1 LFAKKRQIPI
11 RIEQNEALIRNLS
24 DQHSKIPI
32 IEQDLKKRKAGYNG
46 EKSIDYHLSFLD
58 SQKYMIF
65 NDLKLPMTPHHFQI
79 DSLLFTPFYTLIL
92 EIKNIT
98 GTLTIDSE
106 FNQLTR
112 EYNGVVTGFS
122 DPITQANRQKLFL
135 QKFFYNHNLVLPPV
149 EFLVVISNPSTI
161 LKMAP
166 GQKLAAPHNKIIHA
180 QNLISEISKLN
191 TLYTEEQATN
201 KDLKKIRKVLLNKHT
216 TSFTNVLK
224 AYGINEEELLYLV
237 RCEVCTNQMERVF
250 AGWHCPSCKF
260 TSSTAHMRVIEDYF
274 LLNKPFITNRE
285 LRIFLN
291 VSSPRTAHLLLNSS
305 NLKIQGS
312 GKSTTYHKE
321 FS

>member
-1 LFAKKRQIPI
+1 LFAKERKIPI
-11 RIEQNEALIRNLS
+11 RIEQNEALIRNLNRH
-24 DQHSKIPI
+24 HSKIPL

-92 EIKNIT
+92 EIKNIS
-98 GTLTIDSE
+98 GILTIDSE

-112 EYNGVVTGFS
+112 NYNGIETGFS
-122 DPITQANRQKLFL
+122 DPITQVNRLKLFL
-135 QKFFYNHNLVLPPV
+135 QRFFYEHNLVLPPI

-166 GQKLAAPHNKIIHA
+166 GQQLLTPYNKIIHA
-180 QNLISEISKLN
+180 QNLISEISNLN
-191 TLYTEEQATN
+191 SSYNELAATK
-201 KDLKKIRKVLLNKHT
+201 KDLRKIKRVLLAQHD
-216 TSFTNVLK
+216 TSMTSVLK
-224 AYGINEEELLYLV
+224 TFGIEEHEIINGV
-237 RCEVCTNQMERVF
+237 NCENCASIMTRKF
-250 AGWHCPSCKF
+250 GCWHCPECNL
-260 TSSTAHMRVIEDYF
+260 SSKKAHEQKIEDYF
-274 LLNKPFITNRE
+274 LLFKPFITNRE